1 MNHMQQTVA
10 DARSSIAEVRW
21 LLQLHKVLAKGKG
34 AGGYEVLWRGTK
46 KPRPK

>member
-1 MNHMQQTVA
+1 MKYFELMLIEAHGNLL
-10 DARSSIAEVRW
+10 EVER
-21 LLQLHKVLAKGKG
+21 LLSLHKVLAKGKG